1 MAPLGLGFWG
11 GVATNEL
18 IDAVALADE
27 KGFDCAYLIESFADV
42 FGVLSACARVT
53 EQIELASGVAT
64 VFTRNPTTIAIG
76 AATVDSIS
84 EGRFRLGLGVGH
96 REIHRMRDD
105 PEPARRLPF
114 ERPLRRLRETTEVV
128 RAILEGASAGELVT
142 YRGEVFE
149 IVDYE
154 PWLHPY
160 RSSLPIEYGTLAE
173 RTMQL
178 AGEIADGV
186 LPIFVPIE
194 FVEQIRAAVAS
205 GAATA
210 GRDPGEVE
218 IGCYIPT
225 CVDQSVDRA
234 RRAVSV
240 NVATHMSSY
249 RFYREYFSRS
259 GFGELVEE
267 VAGLAERGDLEAAA
281 ALVPEELLED
291 VAAYGPP
298 ERCHEQFERFRA
310 AGVTMPIVYP
320 IHPEF
325 RSYLPDPAARDGVF
339 RTIESLGETAA

>member
-1 MAPLGLGFWG
+1 MSRLGLGFWG
-11 GVATNEL
+11 GVSTGEL
-18 IDAVALADE
+18 IDAIELADRRQ
-27 KGFDCAYLIESFADV
+27 FDCAYLIESFADV

-53 EQIELASGVAT
+53 ESIELASGVAT

-128 RAILEGASAGELVT
+128 RAILQGATDGELVT

-149 IVDYE
+149 IIDYE
-154 PWLHPY
+154 PWLHPH
-160 RSSLPIEYGTLAE
+160 RPSLPIEYGTLSK
-173 RTMQL
+173 RTMEL

-194 FVEQIRAAVAS
+194 FVEQIREAVEKGAS
-205 GAATA
+205 TA
-210 GRDPGEVE
+210 GRDANQIE

-225 CVDQSVDRA
+225 CVDASVERA
-234 RRAVSV
+234 RAAVSR

-249 RFYREYFSRS
+249 RFYREYFSRR
-259 GFGELVEE
+259 GFADLVDEVARLVEQDE
-267 VAGLAERGDLEAAA
+267 LDAAA
-281 ALVPEELLED
+281 ALVPEELVED
-291 VAAYGPP
+291 VAAFGPP

-310 AGVTMPIVYP
+310 AGVTLPIV
-320 IHPEF
+320 
-325 RSYLPDPAARDGVF
+325 
-339 RTIESLGETAA
+339 